1 MRSLAALAIVV
12 LTACAQS
19 TPPVVPEAPNA
30 LDALS
35 GHGVTTAYGYVY
47 DDPTGKPLP
56 NVPVHVAPWAGCVK
70 TSRFGRECPKDLPYH
85 TFTNARGKFELRG
98 VPNGHYLLIVGS
110 DDALD
115 FVRATVHDQVWFTGG
130 LQRLAA
136 PALPRQPRPTPPYP
150 SPHPVSI
157 PAIERSGNY
166 RLASID
172 ETLEFPCLN
181 AFNHARAGRGL
192 PAFILDEWLLENV
205 RAIES
210 YVKTTTPHG
219 RRYDTE
225 AIFTGTSS
233 IGGASCA
240 KALVDPAFQA
250 ARRIALDPRSLW
262 YAGEFLPAGTA
273 GQPGRAH
280 GTQLFGIDPRD
291 ETSSGYPPW
300 P

>member
-1 MRSLAALAIVV
+1 MRSLAALATVV
-12 LTACAQS
+12 LAACAQS
-19 TPPVVPEAPNA
+19 TQTAVPDMPNA
-30 LDALS
+30 FDARS
-35 GHGVTTAYGYVY
+35 GHSTTAYGYVY
-47 DDPTGKPLP
+47 DDPTGKPLQ
-56 NVPVHVAPWAGCVK
+56 NIPVRLAPWAGCVK
-70 TSRFGRECPKDLPYH
+70 TSRFGRECPKDLPYRA
-85 TFTNARGKFELRG
+85 FTNARGKFELRG

-115 FVRATVHDQVWFTGG
+115 FDQVWFTGG
-130 LQRLAA
+130 LQRLIA
-136 PALPRQPRPTPPYP
+136 PTLPRQPRPTAPYP

-166 RLASID
+166 RLGSID

-181 AFNHARAGRGL
+181 AFNHARAGRSL

-210 YVKTTTPHG
+210 YVKTTTPGG
-219 RRYDTE
+219 RKYDTE
-225 AIFTGTSS
+225 AILTGTSS

-291 ETSSGYPPW
+291 ETNSGYPPW